1 MVKVALKAQGLLKI
15 LAKKNKSQNW
25 LAFRMQ
31 ISSGYMS
38 QLMTGMRHP
47 SPKMREKMLTA
58 LPNHTF
64 DELFRIENC
73 SNGRNAKA
81 QRRRAY

>member
-25 LAFRMQ
+25 LAYRMQ

-38 QLMTGMRHP
+38 QLMTGARHP
-47 SPKMREKMLTA
+47 SPKMREKMLAA
-58 LPNHTF
+58 LPDYVF
-64 DELFRIENC
+64 DDLFRIEGR
-73 SNGRNAKA
+73 SNGQNAR
-81 QRRRAY
+81 RRRAH

>member
-25 LAFRMQ
+25 LAYRMQ

-38 QLMTGMRHP
+38 QLMTGVRHP
-47 SPKMREKMLTA
+47 SPRMREKMLAA
-58 LPNHTF
+58 LPDYVF
-64 DELFRIENC
+64 DDLFRIERNR
-73 SNGRNAKA
+73 NGRAGGS
-81 QRRRAY
+81 R